1 MRKRS
6 VVGKSTD
13 GFISRHLNRKI
24 SIRISKFLIK
34 IHPEISP
41 NSISIFCLF
50 LGILGGIFLLLSIPL
65 VGGIILQMA
74 SIIDGCDGEIAR
86 MKKKSSNFG
95 GFFDSILDRYADC
108 FVLLMIIFYLQKHWM
123 YSNSIFIFIVGML
136 ALAGS
141 LLISYTATKSTEVL
155 PQEFSRTIEGRDF
168 RYFILMLGSIL
179 AQFWYFALFLALCYI
194 GCITNI
200 KIIQRIYQIKKKTP

>member
-86 MKKKSSNFG
+86 MNKKSSNFG
-95 GFFDSILDRYADC
+95 GLFDSILDRYADC
-108 FVLLMIIFYLQKHWM
+108 FVLLMII
-123 YSNSIFIFIVGML
+123 
-136 ALAGS
+136 
-141 LLISYTATKSTEVL
+141 
-155 PQEFSRTIEGRDF
+155 
-168 RYFILMLGSIL
+168 
-179 AQFWYFALFLALCYI
+179 
-194 GCITNI
+194 
-200 KIIQRIYQIKKKTP
+200 